1 MLRIIIILLAAICYS
16 NILYAYEIDQIII
29 DNKQTYSQIK
39 FIFEDSTPKFFIST
53 KNKNVEIL
61 LKGTKLKNPAWLIN
75 KGLITS
81 LDYQDHEGDLLINL
95 TLKNRAIVKH
105 KAGENYLLISLK
117 EGTTQNAFPY
127 ELPPI
132 PQEIKLPFSEKKYK
146 GEKISLDLQNA
157 DVQSVFRIL
166 SEIGGVNIV
175 LGEDIQGKVTLKLKD
190 VPWDQVLDIIMAR
203 FGLGKVTIDGIIYVA
218 PLRTLQQ
225 RAEELKSLKRT
236 LVEGEDL
243 EPLITEYISVNY
255 LNACELLNETEGT
268 GEPLIKTLLTKRG
281 LVSCDQRTNTIII
294 KDTAE
299 AIKAVK
305 ELVNK
310 LDIPTK
316 QVLIE
321 ARIVEVSSNF
331 ARNLG
336 IQWFGGYYKTND
348 TSSFRIGPSTQ
359 IPHGDAGRPPQGG
372 IYDSATSPFGPI
384 VDLGVPY
391 TSKLG
396 FGIAHITKSSALL
409 LDMHLSALEQEGLG
423 KVVSSPRIIT
433 RDNGEALIRQG
444 YKIPYPE
451 LTSEGTVATE
461 FVDVDLALKVVPHIL
476 VNNEI
481 RLEITI
487 DKSEPDWSR
496 QVNGVPAIMRRSAET
511 YVRVPNGGTVV
522 IGGLKVAKKYEA
534 YDRVPG
540 LSKVPGVG
548 NLFKNS
554 QRSEEDQE
562 LLIFITAKVIST
574 AVEEIDY

>member
-1 MLRIIIILLAAICYS
+1 M
-16 NILYAYEIDQIII
+16 
-29 DNKQTYSQIK
+29 
-39 FIFEDSTPKFFIST
+39 
-53 KNKNVEIL
+53 
-61 LKGTKLKNPAWLIN
+61 
-75 KGLITS
+75 
-81 LDYQDHEGDLLINL
+81 
-95 TLKNRAIVKH
+95 
-105 KAGENYLLISLK
+105 
-117 EGTTQNAFPY
+117 
-127 ELPPI
+127 
-132 PQEIKLPFSEKKYK
+132 
-146 GEKISLDLQNA
+146 
-157 DVQSVFRIL
+157 
-166 SEIGGVNIV
+166 
-175 LGEDIQGKVTLKLKD
+175 
-190 VPWDQVLDIIMAR
+190 
-203 FGLGKVTIDGIIYVA
+203 
-218 PLRTLQQ
+218 
-225 RAEELKSLKRT
+225 
-236 LVEGEDL
+236 
-243 EPLITEYISVNY
+243 
-255 LNACELLNETEGT
+255 
-268 GEPLIKTLLTKRG
+268 
-281 LVSCDQRTNTIII
+281 
-294 KDTAE
+294 
-299 AIKAVK
+299 
-305 ELVNK
+305 
-310 LDIPTK
+310 
-316 QVLIE
+316 
-321 ARIVEVSSNF
+321 
-331 ARNLG
+331 G

-359 IPHGDAGRPPQGG
+359 IPHGDTGRPAQGG
-372 IYDSATSPFGPI
+372 IYDSAKSPFGPI

-496 QVNGVPAIMRRSAET
+496 EVNGVPAIMRRSAET

-540 LSKVPGVG
+540 ISKVPGVG

-574 AVEEIDY
+574 AVEEVDY